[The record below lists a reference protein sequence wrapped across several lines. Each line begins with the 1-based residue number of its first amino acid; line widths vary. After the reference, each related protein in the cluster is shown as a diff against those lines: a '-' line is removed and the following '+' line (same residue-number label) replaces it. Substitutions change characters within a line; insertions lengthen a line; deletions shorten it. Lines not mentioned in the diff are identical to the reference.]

1 MSCLNPFDVQSR
13 HIMTDDG
20 QAESLYAGCGM
31 RGGSN
36 TCWCIGNGQA
46 HQFYLQDKMGALNC
60 MHDQQIVMVKKGENN
75 ERRIYESTRR

>member
-13 HIMTDDG
+13 HIMTEDG
-20 QAESLYAGCGM
+20 HAESLYAGCGM

-60 MHDQQIVMVKKGENN
+60 MHDQQIVMVRKN
-75 ERRIYESTRR
+75 ESKSR

>member
-20 QAESLYAGCGM
+20 HAESLYAGVGM

-36 TCWCIGNGQA
+36 TCWCIGNGQVMQTDLHEIA
-46 HQFYLQDKMGALNC
+46 MCLNC
-60 MHDQQIVMVKKGENN
+60 MHDQQIVMVRKEKK
-75 ERRIYESTRR
+75 